1 MGLGQVWT
9 MGVAVLGPTGNKRL
23 RFVTKKAFVSS
34 PADEGI
40 RREDKRREAVF
51 TEERRAGQ
59 AINDVQVYIYIW
71 WHPRGQT
78 LYI

>member
-9 MGVAVLGPTGNKRL
+9 MGVAVLGPTVNKRL

-40 RREDKRREAVF
+40 RSEDKRRKAVF
-51 TEERRAGQ
+51 TEER
-59 AINDVQVYIYIW
+59 
-71 WHPRGQT
+71 
-78 LYI
+78 